1 MWKNYIK
8 TISKEYHF
16 TAPATNAEITLIK
29 EKLNVE
35 LPPNLLNLYNETNGV
50 FDEHGYPL
58 IWSTGQIVE
67 DNLFFRNFEDY
78 RDIYMPFDHLLFFSG
93 AGNGDLFGFAILN
106 GNIQKGDIYVWGHK
120 DDSRTWIA
128 ASLEEFIKG
137 WITGEITI

>member
-1 MWKNYIK
+1 M
-8 TISKEYHF
+8 
-16 TAPATNAEITLIK
+16 
-29 EKLNVE
+29 
-35 LPPNLLNLYNETNGV
+35 PPNLLNLYNETNGV

-67 DNLFFRNFEDY
+67 DNLFFRHFEDY
-78 RDIYMPFDHLLFFSG
+78 KDIYMPFDNLLFFSD

-106 GNIQKGDIYVWGHK
+106 GSIQKDDIYVWDHE

-137 WITGEITI
+137 WITEEITI